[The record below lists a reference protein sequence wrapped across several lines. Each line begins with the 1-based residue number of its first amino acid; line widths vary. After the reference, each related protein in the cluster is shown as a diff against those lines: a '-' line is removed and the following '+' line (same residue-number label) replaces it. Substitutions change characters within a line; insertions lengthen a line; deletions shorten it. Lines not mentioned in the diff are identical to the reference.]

1 MATIDA
7 PDDLEIS
14 MDAAHLMRLA
24 AYQAGSIPFPAK
36 ASSLITR
43 QAVAKTMLYH
53 EDPSVREAAW
63 RVVSGGEAG

>member
-14 MDAAHLMRLA
+14 MDAANLMRLA
-24 AYQAGSIPFPAK
+24 AYQAGGIPFPAK

-43 QAVAKTMLYH
+43 KSVAKTMLY
-53 EDPSVREAAW
+53 DPDPATRELAW
-63 RVVSGGEAG
+63 KIISGEES